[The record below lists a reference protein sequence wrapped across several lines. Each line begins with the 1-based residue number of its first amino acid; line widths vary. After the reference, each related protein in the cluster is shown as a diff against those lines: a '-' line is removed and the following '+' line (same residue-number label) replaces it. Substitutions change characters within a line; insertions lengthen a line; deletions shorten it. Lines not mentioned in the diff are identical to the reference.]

1 MNSNKKPYN
10 HKNQKFQKIPYGH
23 HDMDQDDI
31 DSVVS
36 ALKRYSIT
44 QGQLTEDFGQALADY
59 TGAKYGIAVSSGTA
73 ALHLSVAAL
82 DIKPGDEVIT
92 CPMTFCATSNVVL
105 YQGGTVVY
113 ADIDA
118 KTLNIDPKKIEE
130 KITSKT
136 KAIIPIDFRG
146 HPADLYEIKRIAVK
160 HGLKVIEDGS
170 HSIGSSYF
178 IDNKKYMCGDGVHSD
193 MCTFSFHPVKH
204 ITTGEGGAVLTND
217 EKLYK
222 KLVLLRKHGID
233 RKEEMFSA
241 KKRIGSWYYQMENL
255 GFNYRMN
262 EFQAALGI
270 SQLSKIETKKKQRR
284 NIVEI
289 YNDELKDLEN
299 IILPYESEKVDS
311 HFHIYS
317 LQVKENKF
325 FDRYDLFKYMKDED
339 FLPMVHYIPTHL
351 LNYYKNRFG
360 YKRGDFPLSE
370 AYYDRTIS
378 IPMYPSLNNHE
389 IEKTI
394 NCIRNFVKLKM
405 K

>member
-1 MNSNKKPYN
+1 MNFN
-10 HKNQKFQKIPYGH
+10 KIPYGH

-59 TGAKYGIAVSSGTA
+59 TGAKYGVAVSSGTA

-82 DIKPGDEVIT
+82 DIMPGDEVIT
-92 CPMTFCATSNVVL
+92 CPMTFCATANVVL
-105 YQGGTVVY
+105 YQGGTVVF
-113 ADIDA
+113 ADINN
-118 KTLNIDPKKIEE
+118 KTLNIDPLKIEE
-130 KITSKT
+130 KITNKT

-146 HPADLYEIKRIAVK
+146 HPSDLFEIKKIADK
-160 HGLKVIEDGS
+160 YGIKVIEDGS

-178 IDNKKYMCGDGVHSD
+178 VNNNKFMCGDGVHSD
-193 MCTFSFHPVKH
+193 LCTFSFHPVKH
-204 ITTGEGGAVLTND
+204 ITTGEGGAILTND
-217 EKLYK
+217 KNLYEKIC
-222 KLVLLRKHGID
+222 LLRKHGID
-233 RKEEMFSA
+233 RNEKMFSE
-241 KKRIGSWYYQMENL
+241 KDRIGPWYYEMDSL

-270 SQLSKIETKKKQRR
+270 SQLSKIEKKKKRR
-284 NIVEI
+284 RDIVEL
-289 YNDELKDLEN
+289 YNKEFNGLEN
-299 IILPYESEKVDS
+299 IITPYESENVDS

-317 LQVKENKF
+317 IQVKENNF
-325 FDRYDLFKYMKDED
+325 FDRYDLFKYMRNED

-351 LNYYKNRFG
+351 LKYYKSRFG

-370 AYYDRTIS
+370 SYYDRTIS
-378 IPMYPSLNNHE
+378 IPMYPSIKDFE

-394 NCIRNFVKLKM
+394 NCLKKFIKLKL